1 VDILPQLIIN
11 GIITGSIYALAS
23 AGLALSYG
31 LLRVINFAHGHLMMV
46 GAYVFY
52 LAKIELELNLAE
64 SIIFT
69 TLGTSLVALLSFGIF
84 VRPFTKYSSFLPL
97 VSTLALG
104 TVLESIIA
112 MTFGVN
118 VKSLD
123 LSGSQSYEI
132 GSIFITPTQIIIIA
146 SALILMSLMAIVIHR
161 TSIGRMV
168 RGVAEHSQAAESLGV
183 DQGQIAM
190 SGFVIGALMAAF
202 AGVLIGYETNLQP
215 TMGAVYTIKA
225 FAVMVLG
232 GLGNTWGALVG
243 SFILGMLE
251 NISIGL
257 DLGSWS
263 LPAGYKDAFAYACI
277 LLVLLF
283 RPQGLFGRPQRGV

>member
-1 VDILPQLIIN
+1 MEILPQLIVN

-31 LLRVINFAHGHLMMV
+31 LLRVLNFAHGHMMMV
-46 GAYVFY
+46 GAYIFFLTRIDWQ
-52 LAKIELELNLAE
+52 LALIPAAALTAIGTA
-64 SIIFT
+64 IIAA
-69 TLGTSLVALLSFGIF
+69 GSFLIF
-84 VRPFTKYSSFLPL
+84 VYPFNRYSPFLPL

-104 TVLESIIA
+104 TALESIVSMI
-112 MTFGVN
+112 FGVN

-123 LSGSQSYEI
+123 VIGTQSYEI
-132 GSIFITPTQIIIIA
+132 GPVFITPIQLLIIA
-146 SALILMSLMAIVIHR
+146 SALLTMIVMALVINR
-161 TSIGRMV
+161 TSIGRRV
-168 RGVAEHSQAAESLGV
+168 RAVAESQPAAQALRVNQGAISLG
-183 DQGQIAM
+183 
-190 SGFVIGALMAAF
+190 GFVIGALLAAF

-215 TMGAVYTIKA
+215 TMGGVYTIKA

-243 SFILGMLE
+243 SFVLGMLE

-263 LPAGYKDAFAYACI
+263 LPAGYKDAFAYAFI
-277 LLVLLF
+277 LLILLF
-283 RPQGLFGRPQRGV
+283 RPQGIFGRAQRGV